1 MPVPAAAVTVI
12 LPCLNEALALPSVLS
27 RISSSYQVI
36 VVDNGST
43 DGSRKVA
50 AEYGARVLLE
60 PCLGYGAAVHTG
72 VRAAVTDLVCILD
85 ADGSIDPAV
94 LPQLIEPLNA
104 GGADLVIGRRRP
116 TTYGALPL
124 HARWA
129 NAAVAARLR
138 HCTSLRVRDLGAV
151 RACRRQEL
159 LALGVRDR
167 RCGYPVELL
176 VRAAHAG
183 WTVVEIDV
191 PYGRRT
197 AGTRSKITGSLRGT
211 LRTARDFSAVL
222 P

>member
-94 LPQLIEPLNA
+94 LPRLIEPLNA
-104 GGADLVIGRRRP
+104 GEADLVIGRRRP
-116 TTYGALPL
+116 TTYGAFPL

-138 HCTSLRVRDLGAV
+138 HCTSLRVRDLGCGARMSATGIARTGRARPAV
-151 RACRRQEL
+151 RLSRGAARPRR
-159 LALGVRDR
+159 AR
-167 RCGYPVELL
+167 RLDSRRNR
-176 VRAAHAG
+176 RA
-183 WTVVEIDV
+183 
-191 PYGRRT
+191 
-197 AGTRSKITGSLRGT
+197 
-211 LRTARDFSAVL
+211 LRTAHRGYPF
-222 P
+222 